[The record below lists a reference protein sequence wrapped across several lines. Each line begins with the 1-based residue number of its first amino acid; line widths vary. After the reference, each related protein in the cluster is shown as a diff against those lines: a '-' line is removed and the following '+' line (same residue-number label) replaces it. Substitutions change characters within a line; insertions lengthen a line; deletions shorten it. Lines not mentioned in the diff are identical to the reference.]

1 MIFAFTTFQTV
12 VVGVIVFGP
21 IVGFFLHE
29 HVGNAI
35 SMRRERREFEIK
47 RMVREEVAR
56 ELERERENS

>member
-1 MIFAFTTFQTV
+1 MIFALTTFQNV
-12 VVGVIVFGP
+12 ALGVIVLGP

-56 ELERERENS
+56 ELERERKS